1 MSVSLCYLYVSIYYL
16 YKIFMLTKNIV
27 IVTNSVV
34 TFFLE
39 IGVFASIVLF
49 GIRER
54 WLWPYTLL
62 SMILLVF
69 MMAFLWSMYAAP
81 RSNRRLP
88 NPYLSVFR
96 FGVFFFS
103 ALLFYFSGYV
113 YIGYVFFFISLCN
126 QSMSYYF
133 NV

>member
-1 MSVSLCYLYVSIYYL
+1 MSVSLYYLYVSIYYL
-16 YKIFMLTKNIV
+16 YRIFMLTKNIV

-39 IGVFASIVLF
+39 IGVFTSIVLF

-54 WLWPYTLL
+54 GLWPYTLL

-69 MMAFLWSMYAAP
+69 MLAFLWSIYAAP

-113 YIGYVFFFISLCN
+113 YIGYVFFLTSLCN